1 MSGHI
6 LRRSR
11 NDLNSETAGR
21 EVADD
26 WRDRKMN
33 LSKNR
38 KGIEIV
44 ILQKFLV
51 FIQYRQFL

>member
-26 WRDRKMN
+26 WRDRKIIKM
-33 LSKNR
+33 LR
-38 KGIEIV
+38 KFGILIV
-44 ILQKFLV
+44 K
-51 FIQYRQFL
+51 